1 MAVAHTTLL
10 EYLGKK
16 ITYDLAV
23 DQSFDPSGYIEE
35 SGTVTGVLL
44 ELDGNHQFCIKLDG
58 YSDSHEFIRFSDMKF
73 KS

>member
-10 EYLGKK
+10 EFLGKK

-44 ELDGNHQFCIKLDG
+44 ELDGDHQLCVKFDDYDYHEFVKFSEIKL
-58 YSDSHEFIRFSDMKF
+58 

>member
-44 ELDGNHQFCIKLDG
+44 ELDGDHQLCIKIDG
-58 YSDSHEFIRFSDMKF
+58 YLDNHEFVKFSEIRL

>member
-1 MAVAHTTLL
+1 MTVAHTTLL
-10 EYLGKK
+10 EFLGKK

-23 DQSFDPSGYIEE
+23 DQSFDSSGYIQE

-44 ELDGNHQFCIKLDG
+44 ELDGDHQLCIKLDG
-58 YSDSHEFIRFSDMKF
+58 YTDSHEFVKFSEIKL

>member
-10 EYLGKK
+10 EFLGKK

-35 SGTVTGVLL
+35 SGTVTAVLF
-44 ELDGNHQFCIKLDG
+44 ELDGDHQFCVKIDG
-58 YSDSHEFIRFSDMKF
+58 FSDTHEFIKLSEIKL